1 MGIVRVR
8 NPSPFNDQANAKLVK
23 PSGVKADM
31 EDILMIT
38 PFFFSAMILPKIWVG
53 SNAPKKLRLKTF

>member
-31 EDILMIT
+31 GSSPMLVQQE
-38 PFFFSAMILPKIWVG
+38 AVG
-53 SNAPKKLRLKTF
+53 SR